1 MVQKCNFWT
10 IFISKTKRLLLNNYL
25 ICYASSHMSLSVGIV
40 GLPNVGKSTLFT
52 ALTKNEV
59 LIANYPFATID
70 PSVGV
75 VAVPDGR
82 LASLAEL
89 SKTAK
94 IIPAVVE
101 FVDIAGLVAG
111 AASGEG
117 LGNKFL
123 ANIRETDMIAEVVR
137 IFEDSDIHH
146 VSAEIDPLGD
156 IEVINLELVLA
167 DAETVDKR
175 LNNVERD
182 AKRGDKDIIK
192 ERDLLARLKP
202 HLDSG
207 SLANSLEMD
216 DEEKKLIKGLH
227 LLTMKPFL
235 YVCNKKTD
243 AFNLDEQNDDRWVRL
258 VDFFER
264 TNAEY
269 VVVDAGME
277 HELRDLSLD
286 EKNDFRR
293 EYGSQ
298 GSGVESLIRACYNR
312 LGLMSYFTTGE
323 KETRAWT
330 VPIGSTGPK
339 AAAAIHTDF
348 EKKYIRAQV
357 VTFDDLIECGSLAE
371 ARATGKLRTEGK
383 DYIVKD
389 GDVIEFMI

>member
-1 MVQKCNFWT
+1 M
-10 IFISKTKRLLLNNYL
+10 SKL
-25 ICYASSHMSLSVGIV
+25 AVGIV

-75 VAVPDGR
+75 VAVPDSR
-82 LASLAEL
+82 LETLASISGSA
-89 SKTAK
+89 T

-111 AASGEG
+111 ASAGEG

-146 VSAEIDPLGD
+146 VAGGIDPLSD
-156 IEVINLELVLA
+156 IEVINLELILA
-167 DAETVDKR
+167 DAETVSKR
-175 LNNVERD
+175 LSNLEREV
-182 AKRGDKDIIK
+182 KRGDKDALK
-192 ERDLLARLKP
+192 EREVLTRLLS
-202 HLDSG
+202 HLENG
-207 SLANSLEMD
+207 QLANSLTMTE
-216 DEEKKLIKGLH
+216 DEEKFVKQLH
-227 LLTMKPFL
+227 LLTLKPFL
-235 YVCNKKTD
+235 YVCNKKQG
-243 AFNLDEQNDDRWVRL
+243 AFNLDEQNDERWQRL
-258 VDFFER
+258 TDFFAAIG
-264 TNAEY
+264 AEY

-277 HELRDLSLD
+277 HELRDLAEE
-286 EKNDFRR
+286 EKNEFRR
-293 EYGSQ
+293 EYGAQ
-298 GSGVESLIRACYNR
+298 DSGVASLIRACYHR

-330 VPIGSTGPK
+330 VPQGSTGPK

-357 VTFDDLIECGSLAE
+357 VTFDDLVAAGSIAK
-371 ARATGKLRTEGK
+371 AREQGKLRTEGK

>member
-1 MVQKCNFWT
+1 
-10 IFISKTKRLLLNNYL
+10 
-25 ICYASSHMSLSVGIV
+25 MSLSVGIV

-82 LASLAEL
+82 LATL
-89 SKTAK
+89 SAISGSSE

-101 FVDIAGLVAG
+101 FVDIAGLVQG
-111 AASGEG
+111 ASAGEG

-137 IFEDSDIHH
+137 IFEDSDVHH
-146 VSAEIDPLGD
+146 VAGGVNPLSD
-156 IEVINLELVLA
+156 IEVINLELILA
-167 DAETVDKR
+167 DAETVSKR
-175 LNNVERD
+175 LGNVERD
-182 AKRGDKDIIK
+182 AKRGDKEAVMEK
-192 ERDLLARLKP
+192 ELLARLLP
-202 HLDSG
+202 HLEAG
-207 SLANSLEMD
+207 KLANSFEMSD
-216 DEEKKLIKGLH
+216 DEKKIVRHLH

-243 AFNLDEQNDDRWVRL
+243 AFNLDEQNDDRWQDL
-258 VDFFER
+258 LNFFE
-264 TNAEY
+264 TTGAEY

-277 HELRDLSLD
+277 HELRDMSEE

-293 EYGSQ
+293 EYGAQ
-298 GSGVESLIRACYNR
+298 DSGVESLIRACYHR

-330 VPIGSTGPK
+330 VPIGSLGPK

-357 VTFDDLIECGSLAE
+357 VTFDDLVQAGSLAK
-371 ARATGKLRTEGK
+371 AREQGKLRTEGK
-383 DYIVKD
+383 EYVVQD
-389 GDVIEFMI
+389 GDVIEFLI

>member
-1 MVQKCNFWT
+1 
-10 IFISKTKRLLLNNYL
+10 
-25 ICYASSHMSLSVGIV
+25 MSLSVGIV

-70 PSVGV
+70 PTVGL
-75 VAVPDGR
+75 VAVPDSR
-82 LASLAEL
+82 LATL
-89 SKTAK
+89 SAISGSSE

-101 FVDIAGLVAG
+101 FVDIAGLVQG
-111 AASGEG
+111 ASAGEG

-137 IFEDSDIHH
+137 IFEDSDVHH
-146 VSAEIDPLGD
+146 VSGGVNPLSD
-156 IEVINLELVLA
+156 IEVINLELILA
-167 DAETVDKR
+167 DAETVSKR
-175 LNNVERD
+175 LGNVERD
-182 AKRGDKDIIK
+182 AKRGDKEAVAEK
-192 ERDLLARLKP
+192 DLLTRLLP
-202 HLDSG
+202 HLEAG
-207 SLANSLEMD
+207 SLANSLEMSD
-216 DEEKKLIKGLH
+216 DEKKIVRHLH

-243 AFNLDEQNDDRWVRL
+243 AYNLDEQNDDRWQEL
-258 VDFFER
+258 LHFFEA
-264 TNAEY
+264 TGAEY

-277 HELRDLSLD
+277 HELRDMSEE

-293 EYGSQ
+293 EYGAQ
-298 GSGVESLIRACYNR
+298 DSGVESLIRACYHR

-330 VPIGSTGPK
+330 VPIGSLGPK

-357 VTFDDLIECGSLAE
+357 VTFDDLVQAGSLAK
-371 ARATGKLRTEGK
+371 AREQGKLRTEGK
-383 DYIVKD
+383 EYVVQD
-389 GDVIEFMI
+389 GDVIEFLI

>member
-1 MVQKCNFWT
+1 
-10 IFISKTKRLLLNNYL
+10 
-25 ICYASSHMSLSVGIV
+25 MSLSVGIV

-82 LASLAEL
+82 LQSLSNISGSEN
-89 SKTAK
+89 

-137 IFEDSDIHH
+137 IFEDSEVHH
-146 VSAEIDPLGD
+146 VSAEINPLAD
-156 IEVINLELVLA
+156 IEIINLELVLA
-167 DAETVDKR
+167 DSETVSKR
-175 LNNVERD
+175 LNNLEKD
-182 AKRGDKDIIK
+182 AKRGDKGALAEK
-192 ERDLLARLKP
+192 TLLERLSPHLKSGLLANALAMNEDELK
-202 HLDSG
+202 LVKS
-207 SLANSLEMD
+207 
-216 DEEKKLIKGLH
+216 LH

-243 AFNLDEQNDDRWVRL
+243 AYNLDEQNDERWQRL
-258 VDFFER
+258 VDFFTA

-277 HELRDLSLD
+277 HELRDLGD
-286 EKNDFRR
+286 EEKNEFRR
-293 EYGSQ
+293 EYGAQ

-357 VTFDDLIECGSLAE
+357 VTFDDLIECGSLKA
-371 ARATGKLRTEGK
+371 ARDEGKLRTEGK

>member
-1 MVQKCNFWT
+1 
-10 IFISKTKRLLLNNYL
+10 
-25 ICYASSHMSLSVGIV
+25 MSLSVGIV

-70 PSVGV
+70 PTVGV
-75 VAVPDGR
+75 VAVPDSR
-82 LASLAEL
+82 LATLAAI
-89 SKTAK
+89 SGTDK

-101 FVDIAGLVAG
+101 FVDIAGLVKG
-111 AASGEG
+111 ASTGEG

-146 VSAEIDPLGD
+146 VSGGVDPLGD
-156 IEVINLELVLA
+156 IEVINLELIFA
-167 DAETVDKR
+167 DTETVEKR
-175 LNNVERD
+175 LGNAERD
-182 AKRGDKDIIK
+182 AKKGDKDAII
-192 ERDLLARLKP
+192 ERDVLLRLLP
-202 HLDSG
+202 HLRNG
-207 SLANSLEMD
+207 QLANTLDMTV
-216 DEEKKLIKGLH
+216 EEAKAVKALH

-235 YVCNKKTD
+235 YICNKKTD
-243 AFNLDEQNDDRWVRL
+243 AFNLDEQNDSRWQDL
-258 VDFFER
+258 LEFFEE
-264 TNAEY
+264 TGSEY

-277 HELRDLSLD
+277 HELRDLSED

-293 EYGSQ
+293 EYGAQ
-298 GSGVESLIRACYNR
+298 DSGVGSLIRACYDR

-330 VPIGSTGPK
+330 VPIGSTGPR

-357 VTFDDLIECGSLAE
+357 ITFEDLVAAGSKAVAKE
-371 ARATGKLRTEGK
+371 QGKMRTEGK

-389 GDVIEFMI
+389 GDVIEFLI